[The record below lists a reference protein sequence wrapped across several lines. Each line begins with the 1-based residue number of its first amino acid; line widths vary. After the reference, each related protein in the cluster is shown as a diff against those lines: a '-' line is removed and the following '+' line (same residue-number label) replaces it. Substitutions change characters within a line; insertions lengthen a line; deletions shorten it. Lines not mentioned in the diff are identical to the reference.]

1 MKNIKK
7 ILVVFIVMG
16 LLVACGGASSGKQD
30 VSIGLGSSQSATVND
45 EGSEATFN
53 TVVVGVAIVDGKIS
67 YVAIDNSEQKAKLA
81 NDKLEATVALTKK
94 QKGADYGLLS
104 ASQQSGLGKE
114 WMDQI
119 AGVEEGLVGKTIEEA
134 TAYFAG
140 EEILTAATI
149 GLSDVEIAFN
159 KAVDNLVGVVGVSEV
174 GLGYFPSVDLKNDD
188 TKVSVNLDYAMLA
201 LEDNGKIVSVAL
213 DTAEEVAEVVDGK
226 IVTTNINKTKTELG
240 KDYGMI
246 VASGINKEWFE
257 QVEFLEDFLVGKTID
272 EVNTINDFAGEDE
285 DLKTSVTFNISGLKA
300 AINNAKENIVKVK

>member
-119 AGVEEGLVGKTIEEA
+119 AGVEEGLNGLTIEEA
-134 TAYFAG
+134 MAYFAG

-257 QVEFLEDFLVGKTID
+257 QVDFLEDFLVGKTID

-300 AINNAKENIVKVK
+300 AINNAKENIAKVK